1 MPNNSAQFL
10 VDLTV
15 LHTTEQL
22 RGGARDFC
30 AVLDQAPS
38 AFVWESNFSHAFAE
52 NSVPADSLQALRN
65 ATIESSLLS
74 IRILNDFFAQRRF
87 STDIRAGEYQGYTS
101 PGEFLSSQEVR
112 DLNKYLA
119 HLTTERAEHSPK
131 QWQLYDFIRRTHH
144 ACSTFVRFL
153 SSPEGAQYRPDNL
166 DTQSRIQTC
175 ERIEL
180 LLRLFCE
187 SDRSNCRF
195 EFHKSG

>member
-1 MPNNSAQFL
+1 MPNNSAQL
-10 VDLTV
+10 ALDLTV

-38 AFVWESNFSHAFAE
+38 AFVWESYFSRAFAE
-52 NSVPADSLQALRN
+52 NPVPADSLQALRN

-112 DLNKYLA
+112 NINKYLA
-119 HLTTERAEHSPK
+119 HLTTERAEHPPE
-131 QWQLYDFIRRTHH
+131 QWQIYDFIRRTHN

-153 SSPEGAQYRPDNL
+153 NSPEGVRYRPDNL
-166 DTQSRIQTC
+166 DTQSRIQMC
-175 ERIEL
+175 ERIEAGM
-180 LLRLFCE
+180 RWFP
-187 SDRSNCRF
+187 N
-195 EFHKSG
+195 KPKA